1 MAERFKFRYV
11 NQLIGTFVI
20 LVVILAVISVFVAAR
35 SQKWFEK
42 NYGLRVLLPESGS
55 HGLRNGSEV
64 LLLGAIV
71 GQVME
76 ITIDKNDRMEAHLS
90 IRADFFRFVRDD
102 SVGIIRTKFGLV
114 AQDVYLEIS
123 RGTGALLPQK
133 NAAIPCKLEKGII
146 TTLEQTLARFESA
159 TLPAIEEYRK
169 LAIDLRDPDSPL
181 QLVLDRLN
189 RISESL
195 EVGEGVAAKLLTDKS
210 LAIDIEKIL
219 TGLNMTLNELTAV
232 LKDAQNTSGK
242 IANVADNVSDQLA
255 AMPRIASLTQRVLH
269 ETEVVLQDIHKTMG
283 RFPGIMGRLE
293 GEMQTLPGLIM
304 QTGETLRQIEKL
316 VIGMQKH
323 WLLREYVEQQTPVT
337 RIPSAEVGQERN
349 RR

>member
-35 SQKWFEK
+35 SQKWFEQ
-42 NYGLRVLLPESGS
+42 NYKLRVLLPESGS

-64 LLLGAIV
+64 LLLGAIA

-76 ITIDKNDRMEAHLS
+76 IIINKNDRMEAQLS

-102 SVGIIRTKFGLV
+102 SLAIIRTKFGLV

-123 RGTGALLPQK
+123 RGVGAMLPQK
-133 NAAIPCKLEKGII
+133 KAIIPCKVEKSIL
-146 TTLEQTLARFESA
+146 TTVEQTLARLENA
-159 TLPAIEEYRK
+159 TLPAIEEYRG
-169 LAIDLRDPDSPL
+169 LAVDLRDPGSPL

-195 EVGEGVAAKLLTDKS
+195 EAGEGIAAKLLTDKS

-219 TGLNMTLNELTAV
+219 TGVNLTLNELTSV
-232 LKDAQNTSGK
+232 LRDARNTSGK
-242 IANVADNVSDQLA
+242 IANVADNVSEQLA
-255 AMPRIASLTQRVLH
+255 AMPRIASMTQRVLH
-269 ETEVVLQDIHKTMG
+269 ETEVVLQDIHKTMD

-316 VIGMQKH
+316 VVGMQKH
-323 WLLREYVEQQTPVT
+323 WMLREYVEQQTPVT
-337 RIPSAEVGQERN
+337 RIPSAEVGQKRKQP
-349 RR
+349 

>member
-20 LVVILAVISVFVAAR
+20 LVVILGVISIFVAAR
-35 SQKWFEK
+35 SQQWFAQ
-42 NYGLRVLLPESGS
+42 NYKLRVLLPESGS

-64 LLLGAIV
+64 LLLGAPA
-71 GQVME
+71 GQVMK
-76 ITIDKNDRMEAHLS
+76 ISINATDRMEAHLS

-102 SVGIIRTKFGLV
+102 SVAVIRSKFGLV

-133 NAAIPCKLEKGII
+133 NSTIPCMVEKNIMATI
-146 TTLEQTLARFESA
+146 EQTLARLENA

-189 RISESL
+189 RITESL
-195 EVGEGVAAKLLTDKS
+195 EAGEGIAAKLLTDKT
-210 LAIDIEKIL
+210 LTADIEKTL
-219 TGLNMTLNELTAV
+219 TGLNTTLNELTAV
-232 LKDAQNTSGK
+232 LKEARNTSGK
-242 IANVADNVSDQLA
+242 IAGAADNVSEQLA
-255 AMPRIASLTQRVLH
+255 AMPRITSLTENVLH
-269 ETEVVLQDIHKTMG
+269 QTQVVLQDIHKTME

-293 GEMQTLPGLIM
+293 GEMQTMPGLIM
-304 QTGETLRQIEKL
+304 QTEETLRQIEKL

-337 RIPSAEVGQERN
+337 RIPSAAVGQERK
-349 RR
+349 RP

>member
-20 LVVILAVISVFVAAR
+20 LVVILAVISVFVTAR
-35 SQKWFEK
+35 SQKWFEQ
-42 NYGLRVLLPESGS
+42 NYKLRVLLPESGS

-64 LLLGAIV
+64 LLLGAIA

-76 ITIDKNDRMEAHLS
+76 ITINKNDRMEAHLS

-102 SVGIIRTKFGLV
+102 SVAIIRSKFGLV

-133 NAAIPCKLEKGII
+133 NAVIACEIEKSII
-146 TTLEQTLARFESA
+146 TSIEQTLARLENA
-159 TLPAIEEYRK
+159 TLPAIEEYRE
-169 LAIDLRDPDSPL
+169 LAVDFRDPESPL
-181 QLVLDRLN
+181 QSVLDRLN

-195 EVGEGVAAKLLTDKS
+195 EAGEGIAAKLLTDKS

-219 TGLNMTLNELTAV
+219 TGINSTLNELMVV
-232 LKDAQNTSGK
+232 LKDARNTSGK
-242 IANVADNVSDQLA
+242 IAEAADNVSGQLA
-255 AMPRIASLTQRVLH
+255 AMPRIAALTENVFRKAV
-269 ETEVVLQDIHKTMG
+269 VVLQDIHKTMD

-293 GEMQTLPGLIM
+293 GEIQTLPELIR
-304 QTGETLRQIEKL
+304 QTAETLRQIEKL

-337 RIPSAEVGQERN
+337 RIPSAEVGQKRKQP
-349 RR
+349 

>member
-20 LVVILAVISVFVAAR
+20 LVVILAVISVFVTAR

-42 NYGLRVLLPESGS
+42 NYKLRVLLPESGS

-64 LLLGAIV
+64 LLLGAIA

-76 ITIDKNDRMEAHLS
+76 IIINKNDRMEAQLS
-90 IRADFFRFVRDD
+90 IRADFIRFVRDD
-102 SVGIIRTKFGLV
+102 SVAIIRTKFGLV
-114 AQDVYLEIS
+114 AQDTYLEIS
-123 RGTGALLPQK
+123 RGAGALLPQK
-133 NAAIPCKLEKGII
+133 KAIIPCKVEKNII
-146 TTLEQTLARFESA
+146 TTAEQTLARLENA
-159 TLPAIEEYRK
+159 TLPAIEAYRK

-189 RISESL
+189 RISENL
-195 EVGEGVAAKLLTDKS
+195 EAGEGIAAKLLTDKS

-219 TGLNMTLNELTAV
+219 TGVNLTLNELTSV
-232 LKDAQNTSGK
+232 LRDTRNTSGK
-242 IANVADNVSDQLA
+242 IAEAADNVSEQLA
-255 AMPRIASLTQRVLH
+255 AMPRIASLTENVLRK
-269 ETEVVLQDIHKTMG
+269 TEVVLQDIHKTMD

-316 VIGMQKH
+316 VVGMQKH
-323 WLLREYVEQQTPVT
+323 WMLREYVEQQTPVT
-337 RIPSAEVGQERN
+337 RIPSAEVGQERKQP
-349 RR
+349 

>member
-11 NQLIGTFVI
+11 NQLIGIFVI

-35 SQKWFEK
+35 GQKWFEQ
-42 NYGLRVLLPESGS
+42 NYKLRVLLPESGS

-64 LLLGAIV
+64 LLLGAIA

-76 ITIDKNDRMEAHLS
+76 IAINKNDRMEAHLS

-102 SVGIIRTKFGLV
+102 SVAIIRTKFGLV

-133 NAAIPCKLEKGII
+133 NAAIPCQVEKGII
-146 TTLEQTLARFESA
+146 TTLEQTLRRLENV
-159 TLPAIEEYRK
+159 TLPAIEEYRG
-169 LAIDLRDPDSPL
+169 LAVDLRDPDSPL
-181 QLVLDRLN
+181 QAVLERMN
-189 RISESL
+189 RISENL
-195 EVGEGVAAKLLTDKS
+195 EAGEGIAAKLLTDKS
-210 LAIDIEKIL
+210 LAADIEKTL
-219 TGLNMTLNELTAV
+219 TGINSNLNELTAV
-232 LKDAQNTSGK
+232 LKDARNTSGK
-242 IANVADNVSDQLA
+242 IANVADNVSEQLA
-255 AMPRIASLTQRVLH
+255 AMPRIASMTQRVLH

-283 RFPGIMGRLE
+283 RLE
-293 GEMQTLPGLIM
+293 GEMKTLPGLIM
-304 QTGETLRQIEKL
+304 QTGGTLRQIEKL

-337 RIPSAEVGQERN
+337 RIPSAEIGQKRK
-349 RR
+349 RP

>member
-20 LVVILAVISVFVAAR
+20 LVVILAVISVFVTAR

-42 NYGLRVLLPESGS
+42 NYKLRVLLPESGS

-64 LLLGAIV
+64 LVQGAIA

-76 ITIDKNDRMEAHLS
+76 ITINKNDRMEAHLS

-114 AQDVYLEIS
+114 AQDVYLEIN

-133 NAAIPCKLEKGII
+133 NAVIPCKVEKSIF
-146 TTLEQTLARFESA
+146 TTIEQTLARLENA
-159 TLPAIEEYRK
+159 TLPAIEEYRG
-169 LAIDLRDPDSPL
+169 LAVDFRDPESPL
-181 QLVLDRLN
+181 QSVLDRLN

-195 EVGEGVAAKLLTDKS
+195 EAGEGIAAKLLTDKS
-210 LAIDIEKIL
+210 LAIDFEKIL
-219 TGLNMTLNELTAV
+219 TGLNSTLNELTIV

-242 IANVADNVSDQLA
+242 IAEAADNVSEQLA
-255 AMPRIASLTQRVLH
+255 AMPRIAALTENVFRK
-269 ETEVVLQDIHKTMG
+269 TGVVLQDIHKTMD

-293 GEMQTLPGLIM
+293 GEMQTLPDLIM
-304 QTGETLRQIEKL
+304 QTEETLRQIEKL

-337 RIPSAEVGQERN
+337 RIPSAKVGQKRKQP
-349 RR
+349 

>member
-11 NQLIGTFVI
+11 NQLIGTLVI

-42 NYGLRVLLPESGS
+42 NYNLRALLPESGS

-64 LLLGAIV
+64 LLLGAIA

-76 ITIDKNDRMEAHLS
+76 ITINKNDRMEAHLS

-123 RGTGALLPQK
+123 RGTGAWLPQK
-133 NAAIPCKLEKGII
+133 NAVIPCKVEKSII
-146 TTLEQTLARFESA
+146 TTLEQTLTRLEKA
-159 TLPAIEEYRK
+159 TLPAIEEYRE
-169 LAIDLRDPDSPL
+169 LAVDLRDPDSPL
-181 QLVLDRLN
+181 QALLVRMN

-195 EVGEGVAAKLLTDKS
+195 EAGEGIAAKLLTDRS
-210 LAIDIEKIL
+210 LAADIEQTL
-219 TGLNMTLNELTAV
+219 AGLNSTLNELTVV
-232 LKDAQNTSGK
+232 LKDAQNTSAK
-242 IANVADNVSDQLA
+242 IANVAESVSDQLA
-255 AMPRIASLTQRVLH
+255 AMPRIASLTESVLH
-269 ETEVVLQDIHKTMG
+269 ETELVLKDIHKTMD

-304 QTGETLRQIEKL
+304 QTEETLRQIEKL

-323 WLLREYVEQQTPVT
+323 WLLREYVEQQTPLT
-337 RIPSAEVGQERN
+337 RIPSAEVGKERK
-349 RR
+349 RP

>member
-1 MAERFKFRYV
+1 MADRFKFRYV

-35 SQKWFEK
+35 SQKWFEQ
-42 NYGLRVLLPESGS
+42 NYNLRVLLPESGS

-64 LLLGAIV
+64 LLLGAIA
-71 GQVME
+71 GQVKE
-76 ITIDKNDRMEAHLS
+76 ITINPNDRMEAHLS

-123 RGTGALLPQK
+123 RGTRGLLPQK
-133 NAAIPCKLEKGII
+133 NAAIPCKVEKSII
-146 TTLEQTLARFESA
+146 TTLEQTLARLEHA

-195 EVGEGVAAKLLTDKS
+195 EAGEGIAAKLLTDKS

-219 TGLNMTLNELTAV
+219 TGLNSTLNELTAI
-232 LKDAQNTSGK
+232 LKDARNTSGK

-255 AMPRIASLTQRVLH
+255 AMPRIASLTESVLH
-269 ETEVVLQDIHKTMG
+269 ETEVVLQDIHKTME

-304 QTGETLRQIEKL
+304 QTEETLRQIEKL

-323 WLLREYVEQQTPVT
+323 WLLREYVEQQTPLT
-337 RIPSAEVGQERN
+337 RIPSAEVGQERS
-349 RR
+349 RP

>member
-1 MAERFKFRYV
+1 MAKRFKFQYV
-11 NQLIGTFVI
+11 NQLMGTFVI

-35 SQKWFEK
+35 SQKWFEQ
-42 NYGLRVLLPESGS
+42 NFNLRILLPESGS

-64 LLLGAIV
+64 LLLGAIA

-76 ITIDKNDRMEAHLS
+76 ITINKDDRMEAHLS
-90 IRADFFRFVRDD
+90 IRADFFRYVRDD

-133 NAAIPCKLEKGII
+133 KAVLPCRVEKSIL
-146 TTLEQTLARFESA
+146 TTIEQTLTRLENA
-159 TLPAIEEYRK
+159 TLPAIEEYRN

-181 QLVLDRLN
+181 QLVLDRLD

-195 EVGEGVAAKLLTDKS
+195 ETGEGIVAKLLTEKS
-210 LAIDIEKIL
+210 LVIDVENIL
-219 TGLNMTLNELTAV
+219 TGLNSTLSELTAV
-232 LKDAQNTSGK
+232 LKDARKTSGK
-242 IANVADNVSDQLA
+242 MANVADNVSEQLA
-255 AMPRIASLTQRVLH
+255 AMPRIATLTQRVLH

-283 RFPGIMGRLE
+283 RFPGLMGRLE
-293 GEMQTLPGLIM
+293 GEMQTLPGLMM

-316 VIGMQKH
+316 VVGMQKH
-323 WLLREYVEQQTPVT
+323 WMLREYVEQQTPVT
-337 RIPSAEVGQERN
+337 RIPSAEVGQERKQP
-349 RR
+349 